1 MTINES
7 TESIDFLFA
16 QVCHLHYTRAHQLLE
31 TIGLY
36 RGQPP
41 VLRSLWR
48 QEGQTQSDL
57 ATQLN
62 IAPATLTRMLQRMEK
77 NGFIVR
83 KPDEKDLR
91 LTRVFLTENG
101 RQIQEKVKEIW
112 DTMEDETFQDFCSE
126 DLAALRKGLNQMR
139 VNLIQSTNT
148 KELRK

>member
-1 MTINES
+1 MTIHES

-41 VLRSLWR
+41 VLKYLWR

-57 ATQLN
+57 AAQLN

-77 NGFIVR
+77 NGFITR
-83 KPDEKDLR
+83 KSDKNDMR
-91 LTRVFLTENG
+91 LTRVYLTESG
-101 RQIQEKVKEIW
+101 RQIEEKVKEIW
-112 DTMEDETFQDFCSE
+112 NIMEDETFQGFCSE

-139 VNLIQSTNT
+139 SNLIRSTNVNEFN
-148 KELRK
+148 K